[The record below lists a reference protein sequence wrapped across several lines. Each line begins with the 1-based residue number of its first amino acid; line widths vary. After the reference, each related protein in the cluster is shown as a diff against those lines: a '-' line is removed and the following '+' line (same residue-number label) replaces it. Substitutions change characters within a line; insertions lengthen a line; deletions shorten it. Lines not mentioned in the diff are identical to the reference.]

1 MPRPFFD
8 VLRDVRGG
16 DALEDLATELAD
28 VVAAVRKTGKAGAL
42 TLKLSIAP
50 ASKGDVQT
58 LMLADTITAKVP
70 RADRGSTV
78 FFSDDANNLSRRDPR
93 QAEIILRAV
102 DDPAEPIRTLEAQ
115 Q

>member
-8 VLRDVRGG
+8 TLREVRGG
-16 DALEDLATELAD
+16 DALDDLATELAD
-28 VVAAVRKTGKAGAL
+28 VVAAVRKTGKAGTL

-58 LMLADTITAKVP
+58 LMLADTISAKLP

-93 QAEIILRAV
+93 QGEITLRAV
-102 DDPAEPIRTLEAQ
+102 DEPAQEIRTMETSQ
-115 Q
+115 